1 MKNLKKIFAIFLV
14 ITLIL
19 TSAIL
24 FNAKSV
30 SATTLKLN
38 KTKITL
44 SAGKSVNLK
53 VLNTDKPIK
62 WLTSDKIVA
71 TVSPKGKV
79 TGKNAGT
86 AFITVKVGKQNLQCK
101 VTVKAALNKT
111 KVILAKNDY
120 VKLFLDGAVVKSLNS
135 SDKKVVSVSRNGK
148 VVGKRKGR
156 ATITVVDNNGKKYRC
171 KIIVEDPSLNRK
183 KVSLK
188 INQNYR
194 LKLNGNT
201 QKIFWSSNNESVACV
216 NSKGN
221 VTAYSEGNAVIT
233 AKVGNKMFKCKI
245 TVKAE
250 KTPEITPTPKPT
262 ATQKPTATPTPE
274 PTATPK
280 PTATPTPT
288 PEPTATPKPTA
299 TPTPE
304 PTPTQKPVPI
314 FPETEIL

>member
-24 FNAKSV
+24 FNTKSV

-62 WLTSDKIVA
+62 WLTSDKTVA

-79 TGKNAGT
+79 TGKKAGT

-201 QKIFWSSNNESVACV
+201 QKIFWSSNNESVAYV

-233 AKVGNKMFKCKI
+233 AKVGNKIFKCKI

-262 ATQKPTATPTPE
+262 ATPTPKPTATPTPE

-280 PTATPTPT
+280 PTATPTP
-288 PEPTATPKPTA
+288 EPTATS
-299 TPTPE
+299 TPE

>member
-1 MKNLKKIFAIFLV
+1 M
-14 ITLIL
+14 
-19 TSAIL
+19 
-24 FNAKSV
+24 
-30 SATTLKLN
+30 
-38 KTKITL
+38 
-44 SAGKSVNLK
+44 
-53 VLNTDKPIK
+53 
-62 WLTSDKIVA
+62 
-71 TVSPKGKV
+71 
-79 TGKNAGT
+79 
-86 AFITVKVGKQNLQCK
+86 
-101 VTVKAALNKT
+101 
-111 KVILAKNDY
+111 
-120 VKLFLDGAVVKSLNS
+120 
-135 SDKKVVSVSRNGK
+135 
-148 VVGKRKGR
+148 
-156 ATITVVDNNGKKYRC
+156 VDNNGKKYRC

-250 KTPEITPTPKPT
+250 KTPEITPTP
-262 ATQKPTATPTPE
+262 E

>member
-101 VTVKAALNKT
+101 VTVKAALNLSLIHIFAGNNFST
-111 KVILAKNDY
+111 IEISENVSVIESGAFKDCKKLQKIKIPDTAKNIGTMLFGNCI
-120 VKLFLDGAVVKSLNS
+120 KLTDAELPQGIERITEGLFAGCTSLEQF
-135 SDKKVVSVSRNGK
+135 SVPD
-148 VVGKRKGR
+148 
-156 ATITVVDNNGKKYRC
+156 TVQL
-171 KIIVEDPSLNRK
+171 IEDLSL
-183 KVSLK
+183 
-188 INQNYR
+188 IHIWY
-194 LKLNGNT
+194 
-201 QKIFWSSNNESVACV
+201 
-216 NSKGN
+216 
-221 VTAYSEGNAVIT
+221 
-233 AKVGNKMFKCKI
+233 M
-245 TVKAE
+245 
-250 KTPEITPTPKPT
+250 
-262 ATQKPTATPTPE
+262 
-274 PTATPK
+274 
-280 PTATPTPT
+280 
-288 PEPTATPKPTA
+288 
-299 TPTPE
+299 
-304 PTPTQKPVPI
+304 
-314 FPETEIL
+314 

>member
-14 ITLIL
+14 ITLML

-24 FNAKSV
+24 FNTKSV

-62 WLTSDKIVA
+62 WLTSDKTVA

-79 TGKNAGT
+79 TGKKAGT

-101 VTVKAALNKT
+101 VIVKAALNKT

-120 VKLFLDGAVVKSLNS
+120 VKLFLDGAVAKSLNS

-250 KTPEITPTPKPT
+250 KTPEITPTPE
-262 ATQKPTATPTPE
+262 PTATPTPE
-274 PTATPK
+274 PTAI
-280 PTATPTPT
+280 
-288 PEPTATPKPTA
+288 
-299 TPTPE
+299 PTPE

>member
-194 LKLNGNT
+194 WQILFKDDNIEINLLKGIIKYICITKRDVVFSKEINISIDINP
-201 QKIFWSSNNESVACV
+201 NSV
-216 NSKGN
+216 
-221 VTAYSEGNAVIT
+221 
-233 AKVGNKMFKCKI
+233 
-245 TVKAE
+245 
-250 KTPEITPTPKPT
+250 
-262 ATQKPTATPTPE
+262 
-274 PTATPK
+274 
-280 PTATPTPT
+280 
-288 PEPTATPKPTA
+288 
-299 TPTPE
+299 
-304 PTPTQKPVPI
+304 
-314 FPETEIL
+314 L